1 MEYNKKSGRHG
12 NVHRFFRD
20 RNPEHSMPATSNLTQ
35 PSIVHRG
42 VRLRLLP
49 GTPAVRGPPAG
60 RHSRSL
66 PLCLEPLFGSET
78 AAIQGLSLLAGLQDW
93 T

>member
-42 VRLRLLP
+42 VRLRQLP
-49 GTPAVRGPPAG
+49 GTRRARPPWPTNWQAQQEPAA
-60 RHSRSL
+60 
-66 PLCLEPLFGSET
+66 
-78 AAIQGLSLLAGLQDW
+78 LSGTTFWL
-93 T
+93 

>member
-12 NVHRFFRD
+12 NVHGFFRD
-20 RNPEHSMPATSNLTQ
+20 RNPEHSMPATSNLTH

-49 GTPAVRGPPAG
+49 GTPAVA
-60 RHSRSL
+60 H
-66 PLCLEPLFGSET
+66 
-78 AAIQGLSLLAGLQDW
+78 QLAGTQQEPAALSGTTFW
-93 T
+93 L